1 MDIIQYINNIVYE
14 YLTLDN
20 IIEYSSI
27 IVLAIVAWSFWGKP
41 GVRKKISGPSKKHV
55 DKMVEQARKDEK
67 KWTNIQ

>member
-1 MDIIQYINNIVYE
+1 MNIIAYINNIIYE

-20 IIEYSSI
+20 IVEYSSI

-41 GVRKKISGPSKKHV
+41 GVRKKINKDHV